1 MYPDVVGEVV
11 MGDEEFGGGMDSDS
25 FIAQLK
31 ADEAALE
38 EANKFLLVSYPP
50 QLKH

>member
-11 MGDEEFGGGMDSDS
+11 MGVEEFEGGMDCDS
-25 FIAQLK
+25 FVAQLR

-38 EANKFLLVSYPP
+38 EANKFLLVSLPP
-50 QLKH
+50 